1 MTGNY
6 VTRQVGDPGLWARV
20 AKRPPPPMIKRLARP
35 AHAAILREQAR
46 RLEQEAAALLRLADE
61 IERETGEDP
70 ALPELD

>member
-1 MTGNY
+1 
-6 VTRQVGDPGLWARV
+6 
-20 AKRPPPPMIKRLARP
+20 MIKRLARP